1 MAVCEVF
8 RQKLVFAET
17 VEAAQNKEMIRT
29 RLSSIIAFV
38 FIVTSSFSNNS
49 FVSQI
54 YLEMLKQK
62 ELNEGFFNMF
72 LFFATSVCPFSPG
85 ASWVVLSA

>member
-1 MAVCEVF
+1 MAACEVF

-29 RLSSIIAFV
+29 RLSSIIAFF
-38 FIVTSSFSNNS
+38 FIVTSSFSKNS
-49 FVSQI
+49 FPSQI
-54 YLEMLKQK
+54 YLEMPKLK

-72 LFFATSVCPFSPG
+72 SFLVISVCLFSSA